1 MSLKY
6 IIGIDVGS
14 YLTYVSVVKDGNVI
28 SIPTESGKRGFPTS
42 VVFNNGMCLVG
53 EAAEELSGGEVHIV
67 NFKSMYKK
75 TAKGTSFGIEP
86 PVQEKYVGKFMGAM
100 RTFKA
105 QEIMAVVLAQAKND
119 AERFL
124 GERIKGAVIA
134 VPNYYHS
141 EQRKAMMNA
150 ASIANLPVERLI
162 SDTSGLMLSKGLE
175 FDGYHVV
182 VDFGSTSFQ
191 LAVIAREAGVL
202 RVLEETS
209 CEVGGECL
217 TQKVVENFAQLF
229 KNFGFELTASCGYHS
244 KLWKACERAKRDLD
258 TTPEVFV
265 KLLLFGRQVVYRID
279 QEIYETICQYELL
292 EIFRLCSAAA
302 DHPHHGTYN
311 GIIIAGRSAKS
322 FKFLEVMKTIFPGTF
337 IAAESFSV
345 AHGAAKLH
353 DGRCRGLK
361 EYSHFTSM
369 Q

>member
-1 MSLKY
+1 MALGKY
-6 IIGIDVGS
+6 IVGIDVGNFM
-14 YLTYVSVVKDGNVI
+14 TYVSVVRDGKVI
-28 SIPTESGKRGFPTS
+28 SIPTAAGKVGFPTC
-42 VVFNNGMCLVG
+42 VVFDGEMCLVG

-209 CEVGGECL
+209 CEVGGQGL
-217 TQKVVENFAQLF
+217 TENIKDKV
-229 KNFGFELTASCGYHS
+229 ELIVKK
-244 KLWKACERAKRDLD
+244 KLGVDAAITRADATKLHKACEKAKRELD
-258 TTPEVFV
+258 TSAEALVEVS
-265 KLLLFGRQVVYRID
+265 LFGVQV
-279 QEIYETICQYELL
+279 
-292 EIFRLCSAAA
+292 S
-302 DHPHHGTYN
+302 H
-311 GIIIAGRSAKS
+311 IIN
-322 FKFLEVMKTIFPGTF
+322 
-337 IAAESFSV
+337 
-345 AHGAAKLH
+345 
-353 DGRCRGLK
+353 
-361 EYSHFTSM
+361 
-369 Q
+369 